1 MNEAGT
7 AKLST
12 DDMRSAVQAGILT
25 EAQAATLIAH
35 AQARMGYRSAM
46 LADDEPFE
54 FFKGFAEIFVTI
66 GLGLLTGGVVGLTVL
81 FVSWAWGAGLGF
93 FICLMLARYYTLE
106 RRMSLPSI
114 ALAVGTAIS
123 STAFFGSFL
132 VTEQTQDETPFLIIS
147 AIGMVTMLGY
157 FHLFKL
163 PFAMFVFGLF
173 CMAFVYGVAI
183 DGGEWFYL
191 ASNFPAALFDLGQ
204 GANVALASLGFGF
217 AMMTAGLWFDMK
229 DPHRISRH
237 AVTGFWL
244 HILAAPALVNT
255 CAMSLYNLG
264 DTRGYVLTAL
274 LMCFVTLFAIV
285 IDRRSFLT
293 AGLFYFA
300 AVIIWAATA
309 SFGDQIGGFMVVAII
324 GGFFTTIGTWWVQI
338 RAAVMRTLPDFPGKS
353 RLPPY
358 VLEV

>member
-1 MNEAGT
+1 
-7 AKLST
+7 
-12 DDMRSAVQAGILT
+12 
-25 EAQAATLIAH
+25 
-35 AQARMGYRSAM
+35 
-46 LADDEPFE
+46 
-54 FFKGFAEIFVTI
+54 
-66 GLGLLTGGVVGLTVL
+66 
-81 FVSWAWGAGLGF
+81 
-93 FICLMLARYYTLE
+93 
-106 RRMSLPSI
+106 
-114 ALAVGTAIS
+114 
-123 STAFFGSFL
+123 
-132 VTEQTQDETPFLIIS
+132 
-147 AIGMVTMLGY
+147 
-157 FHLFKL
+157 
-163 PFAMFVFGLF
+163 
-173 CMAFVYGVAI
+173 
-183 DGGEWFYL
+183 L

-237 AVTGFWL
+237 TVTGFWL

>member
-1 MNEAGT
+1 MTETGA

-12 DDMRSAVQAGILT
+12 DDIGSAVQAGIVT
-25 EAQAATLIAH
+25 EAQAATLISH
-35 AQARMGYRSAM
+35 AQARLGYRSAM
-46 LADDEPFE
+46 MADDEPFE

-66 GLGLLTGGVVGLTVL
+66 GLGLLTGGVVGLTML
-81 FVSWAWGAGLGF
+81 FGTVTWGAGLGLML
-93 FICLMLARYYTLE
+93 CLALARYYTLV

-114 ALAVGTAIS
+114 TLAIGTALCCS
-123 STAFFGSFL
+123 VFFGSFL
-132 VTEQTQDETPFLIIS
+132 VTDQTRDETPFLIVS
-147 AIGMVTMLGY
+147 AIGMVTMLAY
-157 FHLFKL
+157 FHVFKL

-173 CMAFVYGVAI
+173 CMVFVYGVAI
-183 DGGEWFYL
+183 DGIEWFDL
-191 ASNFPAALFDLGQ
+191 ASDAPAAFFDLGQ
-204 GANVALASLGFGF
+204 RSSAAVASLGFGL
-217 AMMTAGLWFDMK
+217 AMMVAGLWFDMK

-237 AVTGFWL
+237 SVTGFWL

-264 DTRGYVLTAL
+264 DTRGYALTAL
-274 LMCFVTLFAIV
+274 LMCCVTLFALI

-309 SFGDQIGGFMVVAII
+309 SFGDELGGFMVVAII
-324 GGFFTTIGTWWVQI
+324 GGFFTTVGTWWVQI
-338 RAAVMRTLPDFPGKS
+338 RAALMRTIPDFPGKS

-358 VLEV
+358 VSEV